1 MNGKILS
8 SIGQEIGQ
16 AFAKGA
22 ANGLNDIADQLTKQ
36 AQKDSLK
43 RTIEHQVAT
52 YANDVNKTWQTN
64 ITSGELGEATDIT
77 ARSIL
82 NNKLDFNQIKEM
94 TFQNAAVFAKANQV
108 PLVDAVRELEN
119 GINPILAR
127 KGYKDQ
133 LNLAGATQDEINE
146 LYNNTK
152 YAIDN
157 AGQNQILNQSINNFF
172 EKASRATI
180 SDINKSLRLMKETG
194 KALTGNQKIDM
205 ELLGQQINNVSRGR
219 LWKMYNKLKTI
230 GKEESQIAEQSRDAL
245 IARLVNPNKSMRD
258 IITPYQVETK
268 NLQSYSIGEAKTM
281 VDDINYILKNR
292 VEISQNKPFKK
303 DDWNTLTKS
312 KALLQDYLKT
322 ADPAQFKPLS
332 KSNDLKLEGVAKEN
346 KRFIKDQTGLSHL
359 NPLTPPRAMPITGRV
374 ENDVVGIGPIR
385 FRKDEIDKLLDSGLE
400 ELPHAKAEL
409 NKILDSDHIPYE
421 IMKMFIPPNT
431 KTLGADDLADVATS
445 KAIGDSQAIKIAD
458 IAEAAK
464 NDIRY
469 KNAHEVSIDDLDD
482 INLYQFEKTNKQSVL
497 RQNADNAVKMK
508 DTNEIIG
515 YYWRGNVKLKLLQM
529 LNTISNDT
537 LAKVVKKNTKQGIVE
552 YGNLGKQLLNT
563 RKTRNFDEATQNFV
577 TQLLLHEVNGQQF
590 ATGIARVLRAYPA
603 FFDSA
608 IDNRVV
614 NALSQIEQLAKQYKT
629 TNYMQI
635 PELIA
640 QSNDLNKNKLLS
652 TFVDIWNDLRDYA
665 TKVQAKFRYAQNV
678 ESPEGYLVPY
688 DDVFEEGGEAI
699 QSFIP
704 IKTGGFDMIDDK
716 ATREALRNE
725 YFSGADDASSR
736 NFSTP
741 FFDANIAEAGIRL
754 TDETAEADFITNS
767 VIKMGGEVGIEDYN
781 KLDKFRIADKEQYR
795 NSVRNITRMSLQDMG
810 QSDIDDLLNLHDALV
825 GKPKVSSTGN
835 ITHPDKYTITEK
847 IANLSV
853 LKDNEQAYDY
863 LMDLRQFINTKLEQL
878 RGFNT
883 PADTQYVDQA
893 TGLTFTHNMS
903 EIKESTEAALYLLQQ
918 QVRRALDD
926 VSFQHFEKTV
936 TKTQD
941 DLARQG
947 HIVDST
953 ALDYILNKGDFDIT
967 YLNEESLKQAKAHV
981 AKANAELNKLPD
993 VKGASK
999 DYNIIK
1005 NRKDMPLEDRVLFSN
1020 KASII
1025 LRLPNGQG
1033 IKVRGSV
1040 DQFTDKYISDQK
1052 KVLAQNNW
1060 NPAVVKVVRNDIQ
1073 KMLTYGLKASKRP
1086 GKMTDADK
1094 FAEQALKEAGLDL
1107 TIYDKLNRAYLAE
1120 FRQVLDRYLGD
1131 TNISKIDKY
1140 FFDNAILKS
1149 KVNAPKD
1156 KWIDDSVDGF
1166 KETKSNV
1173 KAKTQADGIDV
1184 WLDNSVDSVYKE
1196 TKSNAKVKTQADALD
1211 DLPL

>member
-1 MNGKILS
+1 MNGKIIS

-52 YANDVNKTWQTN
+52 YADDVGKTWQTN

-82 NNKLDFNQIKEM
+82 KNNLDFNQIKEM

-108 PLVDAVRELEN
+108 PLIDAVRELEN
-119 GINPILAR
+119 GINPILTR
-127 KGYKDQ
+127 KGYKEQ
-133 LNLAGATQDEINE
+133 LNLAGATQEEINE
-146 LYNNTK
+146 LYNATK

-157 AGQNQILNQSINNFF
+157 AGQNKILNQSINNFF

-245 IARLVNPNKSMRD
+245 IAKLMSPNKSVRD

-281 VDDINYILKNR
+281 LDDINYMLKNR
-292 VEISQNKPFKK
+292 IEIAQNKPFKK

-332 KSNDLKLEGVAKEN
+332 KSNDLKLEGLAKEN

-359 NPLTPPRAMPITGRV
+359 NPLTPPRAMPITGRI
-374 ENDVVGIGPIR
+374 ENDIVGIGPIR

-409 NKILDSDHIPYE
+409 DKILDSDNIPYE

-431 KTLGADDLADVATS
+431 KTLDASEIPDAATS
-445 KAIGDSQAIKIAD
+445 RAISSQQAIKISD

-469 KNAHEVSIDDLDD
+469 KNANEVSIDDLDD
-482 INLYQFEKTNKQSVL
+482 LNLYQYEKTNKQSVL
-497 RQNADNAVKMK
+497 RQNTENAIKTK
-508 DTNEIIG
+508 DTNEVIG
-515 YYWRGNVKLKLLQM
+515 FYVRGNVKLKLLQM
-529 LNTISNDT
+529 LNTISNST
-537 LAKVVKKNTKQGIVE
+537 LDKVVKRNAQKGIIEYSNIGKNLLHTK
-552 YGNLGKQLLNT
+552 
-563 RKTRNFDEATQNFV
+563 KTRNFDEATQNFV

-608 IDNRVV
+608 IDNRFV

-640 QSNDLNKNKLLS
+640 QSNDLNKNQLLS

-678 ESPEGYLVPY
+678 ETSDSYVIPY
-688 DDVFEEGGEAI
+688 SDIFEEGGEEI
-699 QSFIP
+699 QQFMP
-704 IKTGGFDMIDDK
+704 IMTGGFDAIDDK

-725 YFSGADDASSR
+725 YFSNAENAGRD
-736 NFSTP
+736 FSTP

-767 VIKMGGEVGIEDYN
+767 VLKMGGEVGIEDYN

-893 TGLTFTHNMS
+893 TGLTFTNNMS

-936 TKTQD
+936 VKTQD

-953 ALDYILNKGDFDIT
+953 SLDYILNKGDFDIT

-981 AKANAELNKLPD
+981 AKANAKLDELPD
-993 VKGASK
+993 IKGASK

-1073 KMLTYGLKASKRP
+1073 KMLTYGLKASKRV

-1107 TIYDKLNRAYLAE
+1107 TIYDKLNRAYLTE
-1120 FRQVLDRYLGD
+1120 FKQVLDKYLGD

-1140 FFDNAILKS
+1140 FFDDTILKS

-1173 KAKTQADGIDV
+1173 KVKTQADGIDA

-1196 TKSNAKVKTQADALD
+1196 TKSNIKVKTQADDLD
-1211 DLPL
+1211 KLS